1 MEFSET
7 LESVKQEMDFF
18 NEGLVSDINELHI
31 DTLNR
36 VNGNDDTMDLI
47 YKRATIEEVM
57 D

>member
-7 LESVKQEMDFF
+7 LESVKQEIDFF
-18 NEGLVSDINELHI
+18 NEGLVSNINDLHV

-36 VNGNDDTMDLI
+36 VNGNDDIMDLI
-47 YKRATIEEVM
+47 YKRAAIEEVM

>member
-7 LESVKQEMDFF
+7 LESVKQEIDFF
-18 NEGLVSDINELHI
+18 NEGLVSNINDLHV

-36 VNGNDDTMDLI
+36 VNGNDDIMDLV

>member
-18 NEGLVSDINELHI
+18 NEGLVSNINELHI

-36 VNGNDDTMDLI
+36 VNENDDIMDLV

>member
-1 MEFSET
+1 
-7 LESVKQEMDFF
+7 MDFF
-18 NEGLVSDINELHI
+18 NEGLISDINDLHV

-36 VNGNDDTMDLI
+36 VNGNDDIMDLI